1 MFEGLKV
8 KQTLKSKNIL
18 RSFMTRSQHTNKYE
32 GFKSNIVFIAAADTS
47 CTINAR
53 VPHPLLNQNN
63 LAFAIVKTLK
73 HLIKQ

>member
-18 RSFMTRSQHTNKYE
+18 QSFMTRSQHTNKYE
-32 GFKSNIVFIAAADTS
+32 GFTSNIVFIAAADTS
-47 CTINAR
+47 CTINVC
-53 VPHPLLNQNN
+53 VPRPLLNQNN

-73 HLIKQ
+73 RLIKR